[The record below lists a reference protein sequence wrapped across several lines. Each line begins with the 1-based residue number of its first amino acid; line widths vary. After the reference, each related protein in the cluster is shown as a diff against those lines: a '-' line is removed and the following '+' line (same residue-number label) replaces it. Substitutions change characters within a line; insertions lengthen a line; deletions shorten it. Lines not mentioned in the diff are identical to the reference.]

1 MRNISKAA
9 TGIIAAAAGAIV
21 GCILYFI
28 FIAIF

>member
-28 FIAIF
+28 FIAII

>member
-1 MRNISKAA
+1 MKDISKVV
-9 TGIIAAAAGAIV
+9 TGIIAAAAGTIV

>member
-1 MRNISKAA
+1 MRDISKAA
-9 TGIIAAAAGAIV
+9 TSIIAAAAGVIV